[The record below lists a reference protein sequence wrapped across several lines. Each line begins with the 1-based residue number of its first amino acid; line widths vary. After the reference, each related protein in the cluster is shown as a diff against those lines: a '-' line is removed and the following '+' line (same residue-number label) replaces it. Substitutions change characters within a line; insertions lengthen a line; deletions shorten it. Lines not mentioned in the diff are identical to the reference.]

1 MVAWS
6 HARAAA
12 WAATAIMVAVAAAQF
27 YAVLRAAGS
36 DDPPPARS
44 LVFAV
49 GVGVVAVVAAVVL
62 LVRVGHLGERV
73 PFEVGRTG
81 AKWVAWG
88 GLGGA
93 VLGFAGQMDT
103 EWYIAG
109 PLNLVIALLAF
120 AVSYSELPPNT
131 RGSLGR

>member
-12 WAATAIMVAVAAAQF
+12 WAATAIMVAVAAVQF
-27 YAVLRAAGS
+27 YAVLRAVGS

-49 GVGVVAVVAAVVL
+49 GVGVLAVVAAVVL
-62 LVRVGHLGERV
+62 LIRVGYLRERV
-73 PFEVGRTG
+73 PFEVGSTG

-93 VLGFAGQMDT
+93 VLGFAGQMDA

-109 PLNLVIALLAF
+109 PVNLVIALLAF
-120 AVSYSELPPNT
+120 AVAYSELPPNT
-131 RGSLGR
+131 RGTLRR